1 MSSKVVRSRSQARKS
16 ILRGATPLVGVVP
29 SGGLAL
35 LHFPQGRKDRNSLL
49 VGVVPSGGLALPRC
63 IDALQAKV
71 AQAEGDQCTGRFIL
85 KRAREA
91 PSLPPP
97 SPAEPPMR

>member
-35 LHFPQGRKDRNSLL
+35 
-49 VGVVPSGGLALPRC
+49 PRC
-63 IDALQAKV
+63 IDALQAQV
-71 AQAEGDQCTGRFIL
+71 AQAEGDPCTGRFIL